1 PAEPTTECYETATF
15 NNTTCTWDVTGTQ
28 PTEPEIECNETA
40 IFNEITCAWEI
51 SNNGPKN
58 IYYSDTD
65 NDGFG
70 DFDNIIEACTL
81 PDGYTTNNEDCDD
94 TNDTIFP
101 GATEIGGNGI
111 DENCDGMDDPTLGV
125 HDFEIENINISPN
138 PFNSYLNIKLPLALR
153 NEMIT
158 TRIYDINGRIVHRNI
173 STPINGKIVL
183 NNLERLEQAPYF
195 LRISNSK
202 NVIIHTHKLIKF

>member
-1 PAEPTTECYETATF
+1 
-15 NNTTCTWDVTGTQ
+15 
-28 PTEPEIECNETA
+28 
-40 IFNEITCAWEI
+40 
-51 SNNGPKN
+51 
-58 IYYSDTD
+58 
-65 NDGFG
+65 
-70 DFDNIIEACTL
+70 
-81 PDGYTTNNEDCDD
+81 
-94 TNDTIFP
+94 
-101 GATEIGGNGI
+101 
-111 DENCDGMDDPTLGV
+111 MDDPTLGV
-125 HDFEIENINISPN
+125 NDFEIENINISPN
-138 PFNSYLNIKLPLALR
+138 PFNSYLSIKLPLTLR